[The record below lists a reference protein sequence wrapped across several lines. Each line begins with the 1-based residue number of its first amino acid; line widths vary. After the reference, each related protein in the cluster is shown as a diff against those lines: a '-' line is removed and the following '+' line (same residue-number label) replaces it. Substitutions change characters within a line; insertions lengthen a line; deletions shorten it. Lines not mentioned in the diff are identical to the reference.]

1 MTPQSNDDL
10 ELSVYADWL
19 EDEGRSLESQWVRE
33 SLSESTRKW
42 EWQYRRRGVGS
53 GVGSGGIG
61 GGVGVG
67 GGVGG
72 GGGIIVTGHHTS
84 CAASETSRTTCS
96 TTNASRGKVTTGS
109 DSNQTRSLNG
119 D

>member
-1 MTPQSNDDL
+1 MTPQSDEDL

-33 SLSESTRKW
+33 SLTESPRKW
-42 EWQYRRRGVGS
+42 ERQYKWHSIGVGGGGGGGIGVGGIGVGS
-53 GVGSGGIG
+53 GVGVGDIGVGGI

-72 GGGIIVTGHHTS
+72 GVGVGSGGGY
-84 CAASETSRTTCS
+84 
-96 TTNASRGKVTTGS
+96 
-109 DSNQTRSLNG
+109 
-119 D
+119 

>member
-10 ELSVYADWL
+10 DLSVYADWL
-19 EDEGRSLESQWVRE
+19 EDEGRYQESQWVRE

-42 EWQYRRRGVGS
+42 EWLYRWRGVGS

-61 GGVGVG
+61 GGVGGGVGGVSGGVG

-72 GGGIIVTGHHTS
+72 VGGVS
-84 CAASETSRTTCS
+84 
-96 TTNASRGKVTTGS
+96 
-109 DSNQTRSLNG
+109 
-119 D
+119 